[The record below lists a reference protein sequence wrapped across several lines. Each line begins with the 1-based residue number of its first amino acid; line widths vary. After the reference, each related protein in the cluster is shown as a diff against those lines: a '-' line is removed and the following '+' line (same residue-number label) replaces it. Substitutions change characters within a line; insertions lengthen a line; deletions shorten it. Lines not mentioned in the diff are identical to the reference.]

1 MTGRTKGELKRPLNR
16 MPAWIRQAIVD
27 AGVMDQYRRRPP
39 YQRNDYLGWI
49 ISPKLEAT
57 RQRHLA
63 QMLAELASGN
73 VYMNMLWQGED

>member
-1 MTGRTKGELKRPLNR
+1 
-16 MPAWIRQAIVD
+16 
-27 AGVMDQYRRRPP
+27 MDQYRNRPP

-63 QMLAELASGN
+63 QMLAELAIGN
-73 VYMNMLWQGED
+73 VYMTMALNGED